1 MAKQESHV
9 AAFYDKATLGSTR
22 EERQQ
27 DPTYQLKRY
36 HNLVKRQLI
45 QVCSRNVSY
54 HLDIA
59 CGRGGDIDKWLDAG
73 IRHVL
78 GLDISPNEIESAHK
92 RLKIIQERRRER
104 ADIRF
109 RVETEVGLRALNLSR
124 HDFHREYDSVSCMF
138 SAHFFFASEP
148 FFHHLLANVSSAL
161 RDRGFF
167 YGTAASGPS
176 VEALLADQPVF
187 TSEFLH
193 VRRHFAAAPAA
204 RAPATSNE
212 ETEEHSS
219 AKRARLAPASPENP
233 AAVSAQTID
242 QAHVSAAA
250 DVVAATGDTAPT
262 ATTAVAAPIPATV
275 APSSAAPAPEH
286 VPDHSPLEVPATPAD
301 PGATAANA
309 TAPARPEPAQGPFG
323 HGYTFALKGTV
334 TENESIDREGCM
346 EYLLNPRV
354 FTEACAQYHLYPARE
369 HTWRKL
375 SRDLLVPQ
383 PSAVASPGFRDFNP
397 KLEDQDLAQASRLFA
412 AFVFEKVS
420 VDRFLRS
427 TLTGQDLRA
436 SCAPGCK
443 VHGSRRDR
451 DRDRDRDREHQA

>member
-212 ETEEHSS
+212 VCSPSTLPFSKS
-219 AKRARLAPASPENP
+219 KAKTHQFITSHRRQRSIPQRSVHDLLQPVLRILPLSLHRPLIKPTFLLQLMLLLLLVILLQLLRRLLLPLSLPPLPLPPLLQRQNTSPITARWKFRQRLLIRARLRPTRRLLLAPNLPR
-233 AAVSAQTID
+233 D
-242 QAHVSAAA
+242 
-250 DVVAATGDTAPT
+250 
-262 ATTAVAAPIPATV
+262 
-275 APSSAAPAPEH
+275 
-286 VPDHSPLEVPATPAD
+286 PLDMATPLHSR
-301 PGATAANA
+301 
-309 TAPARPEPAQGPFG
+309 AR
-323 HGYTFALKGTV
+323 
-334 TENESIDREGCM
+334 
-346 EYLLNPRV
+346 
-354 FTEACAQYHLYPARE
+354 
-369 HTWRKL
+369 
-375 SRDLLVPQ
+375 
-383 PSAVASPGFRDFNP
+383 
-397 KLEDQDLAQASRLFA
+397 
-412 AFVFEKVS
+412 
-420 VDRFLRS
+420 
-427 TLTGQDLRA
+427 
-436 SCAPGCK
+436 
-443 VHGSRRDR
+443 
-451 DRDRDRDREHQA
+451 